1 MIKRCDF
8 SADGWHADQCSVG
21 QLLVSSVVAHGK
33 LLEVTNENMQK
44 ENKLP
49 PCHEISSTHTHTEG
63 AVTELSTPGVM
74 TPFMPSAVT
83 G

>member
-8 SADGWHADQCSVG
+8 SADGWHADVG
-21 QLLVSSVVAHGK
+21 ELLVSSVVAHGK

-49 PCHEISSTHTHTEG
+49 MCHEISSTRTQR
-63 AVTELSTPGVM
+63 AL
-74 TPFMPSAVT
+74 
-83 G
+83 